1 MPRRPQEATN
11 DPNMVQEAQE
21 AKNDTNML
29 SWGTLPPSRSPVAS
43 WPRGVV
49 LLGGR
54 RQEGFSP
61 LEMISSQ
68 QSQWIFSSDAK
79 FLYD

>member
-1 MPRRPQEATN
+1 MTQEDQNGPGVTRRH
-11 DPNMVQEAQE
+11 DPNMVQEAHE
-21 AKNDTNML
+21 AKNDSNML

-61 LEMISSQ
+61 LDIS
-68 QSQWIFSSDAK
+68 
-79 FLYD
+79 